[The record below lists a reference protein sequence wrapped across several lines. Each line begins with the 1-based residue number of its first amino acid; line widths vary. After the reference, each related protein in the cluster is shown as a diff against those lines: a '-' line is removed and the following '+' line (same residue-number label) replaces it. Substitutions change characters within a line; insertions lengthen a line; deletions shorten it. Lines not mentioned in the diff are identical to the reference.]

1 MSKCLNNLIKVRF
14 EDNSRIRLG
23 SLELIRPEV
32 WGDVDEGGNVKY
44 QDDGTQKMAFN
55 TDLKETR
62 PQICTVVIAN
72 DKFPY
77 AIGDR
82 LFLHYMAAETCM
94 DYDITYMSGYI
105 DASRVFFVIEPN
117 GDFRLADK
125 VFIGEPIIVGE
136 EVSRSGIIFGLGRK
150 DRLRVRILHTH
161 PNTGIDVGD
170 IVMSID
176 AYNYEF
182 TYEDKSY
189 IMLRKDEI
197 VCKVLEE
204 EA

>member
-14 EDNSRIRLG
+14 EDNSRIRIG

-55 TDLKETR
+55 VDLKETR

-77 AIGDR
+77 GVGEK
-82 LFLHYMAAETCM
+82 LFTHYMVVETCM
-94 DYDITYMSGYI
+94 DYDIVDMSGYI
-105 DASRVFFVIEPN
+105 DASRVFFVINPD
-117 GDFRLADK
+117 GSLRLADK
-125 VFIGEPIIVGE
+125 VFIGEAILIGE
-136 EVSRSGIIFGLGRK
+136 EVSQSGIIFGLGRK
-150 DRLRVRILHTH
+150 DRLRVRILYTH
-161 PNTGIDVGD
+161 QNSGIDVGD

-182 TYEDKSY
+182 TYEGKSY

-204 EA
+204 V